1 MAADDHD
8 LQVPGLAPA
17 LFGFSTVV
25 SLVALV
31 GWGLGSLALMGFGIP
46 AYPVSPIVALAN
58 ALIGVALLLTDRR
71 HGVLRILLIGASVA
85 IALAALIE
93 HTFSSPLGFDRLFFS
108 PPLRSMLPNPG
119 QASLLACGLVLITA
133 TAAALLVRKDRYT
146 WPIFLLACLLV
157 GLGATSAALLVLHG
171 DLVQQAARLTTS
183 LPVSL
188 ATLGY
193 GAGLLASNHGWGRQL
208 LWRRTPFP
216 LAAALVVL
224 LVLPAVQLPIQMRI
238 EQLGVMT
245 PLAAQTF
252 ASMFHLLV
260 VIGVIGWAFHRLSR
274 DNDTLSQVTRAWRES
289 EERLRL
295 AIEAHEI
302 GIFDWDVRSGRLSWS
317 IGAEQRLGLAPG
329 TITSFDT
336 WTQYIEPKELRALRI
351 AVTKATN
358 RQSERFSFHYHLHVP
373 GGSVRAIEG
382 SARCFYDRNGGL
394 VRAIGVDLDVTDR
407 DHREAALRAGQ
418 AHLQSILETVP
429 DAMVVTNER
438 GRITMF
444 SAAAERLFGY
454 TAKEAMHRDISSLMP
469 ALRGEEGAPAVTRG
483 RKIGLQRAVGRSRIL
498 SARKASGELIPVE
511 LYVGESWINRK
522 HVFTGFVRDISDRVA
537 AEERMDQL
545 GADYA
550 HVARLNAMGE
560 MAAALAH
567 ELNQPLAA
575 AANYLGIAEQ
585 TLLRDGGQADAAEAI
600 ENANRQLLRT
610 GEIIRR
616 LRDFMAKRDVEL
628 HVEDLDSIIA
638 DAIALA
644 FVGQVQVRTISEIAP
659 EARMII
665 VDRIQVQQVL
675 VNVLRNAAQAVR
687 DLPPERRV
695 IRLSAEVADRGL
707 IKMSVQ
713 DTGPGFPQ
721 RVLANLHAPFVPN
734 KGRGGMGI
742 GLSVSRRIIESHGG
756 TFNAYNAVDG
766 GAVVSFTLPVYREDS
781 EGVA

>member
-1 MAADDHD
+1 MS
-8 LQVPGLAPA
+8 LPI
-17 LFGFSTVV
+17 
-25 SLVALV
+25 SLV
-31 GWGLGSLALMGFGIP
+31 
-46 AYPVSPIVALAN
+46 
-58 ALIGVALLLTDRR
+58 
-71 HGVLRILLIGASVA
+71 
-85 IALAALIE
+85 
-93 HTFSSPLGFDRLFFS
+93 
-108 PPLRSMLPNPG
+108 
-119 QASLLACGLVLITA
+119 
-133 TAAALLVRKDRYT
+133 
-146 WPIFLLACLLV
+146 
-157 GLGATSAALLVLHG
+157 
-171 DLVQQAARLTTS
+171 
-183 LPVSL
+183 
-188 ATLGY
+188 TLGY
-193 GAGLLASNHGWGRQL
+193 GAGLLASIRDWGRQL
-208 LWRRTPFP
+208 LWRRTPFA
-216 LAAALVVL
+216 LAAGLVVL
-224 LVLPAVQLPIQMRI
+224 LVLPAAQLPIQMRI
-238 EQLGVMT
+238 EQLGLMT

-252 ASMFHLLV
+252 ATIVHLLV
-260 VIGVIGWAFHRLSR
+260 VIGVIGWAIHQLSR
-274 DNDTLSQVTRAWRES
+274 DNDALSQVTSALRES

-329 TITSFDT
+329 TITSFDA
-336 WTQYIEPKELRALRI
+336 WKQYIEPKELRALRI
-351 AVTKATN
+351 AVIKATN
-358 RQSERFSFHYHLHVP
+358 RQAERFSFHYHLHVP
-373 GGSVRAIEG
+373 GGTVRAIEG

-407 DHREAALRAGQ
+407 DQREAALRAGQ

-454 TAKEAMHRDISSLMP
+454 TAKEAMHRDISTLMP
-469 ALRGEEGAPAVTRG
+469 ALHGEEGASSAVRN

-522 HVFTGFVRDISDRVA
+522 HVFTGFVRDISDRIA
-537 AEERMDQL
+537 AEERVDQL
-545 GADYA
+545 SADYA

-575 AANYLGIAEQ
+575 TGNYLGIAEQ
-585 TLLRDGGQADAAEAI
+585 TLLRDGGHADAVEAI
-600 ENANRQLLRT
+600 ESANRQLLRT

-616 LRDFMAKRDVEL
+616 LRDFMAKRDIEL

-687 DLPPERRV
+687 DLPPERRI

-707 IKMSVQ
+707 IKMSVE
-713 DTGPGFPQ
+713 DMGPGFPQ
-721 RVLANLHAPFVPN
+721 RVLANLHAPFIPT

-742 GLSVSRRIIESHGG
+742 GLSVSRRIIETHGG
-756 TFNAYNAVDG
+756 TFTAYNAADG
-766 GAVVSFTLPVYREDS
+766 GAVVSFTLPVYREES

>member
-1 MAADDHD
+1 M
-8 LQVPGLAPA
+8 
-17 LFGFSTVV
+17 
-25 SLVALV
+25 
-31 GWGLGSLALMGFGIP
+31 
-46 AYPVSPIVALAN
+46 
-58 ALIGVALLLTDRR
+58 
-71 HGVLRILLIGASVA
+71 
-85 IALAALIE
+85 
-93 HTFSSPLGFDRLFFS
+93 SPL
-108 PPLRSMLPNPG
+108 
-119 QASLLACGLVLITA
+119 
-133 TAAALLVRKDRYT
+133 
-146 WPIFLLACLLV
+146 
-157 GLGATSAALLVLHG
+157 
-171 DLVQQAARLTTS
+171 
-183 LPVSL
+183 
-188 ATLGY
+188 
-193 GAGLLASNHGWGRQL
+193 
-208 LWRRTPFP
+208 
-216 LAAALVVL
+216 
-224 LVLPAVQLPIQMRI
+224 
-238 EQLGVMT
+238 E
-245 PLAAQTF
+245 AQTF
-252 ASMFHLLV
+252 ATLLHLLV
-260 VIGVIGWAFHRLSR
+260 VIGVIGWAIRQLSR
-274 DNDTLSQVTRAWRES
+274 DHDALSRVTGALRES

-317 IGAEQRLGLAPG
+317 TGAEQRLGLAPG
-329 TITSFDT
+329 TIASFET
-336 WTQYIEPKELRALRI
+336 WQQYIEPKELRSLRI
-351 AVTKATN
+351 AIARATN
-358 RQSERFSFHYHLHVP
+358 RRAERFSFHYHLHLP
-373 GGSVRAIEG
+373 EGAVRAIEG

-394 VRAIGVDLDVTDR
+394 IRAIGVDLDVTDR

-454 TAKEAMHRDISSLMP
+454 SAKEAMHRDISTLMP
-469 ALRGEEGAPAVTRG
+469 ALHGGDGVPAGTRD
-483 RKIGLQRAVGRSRIL
+483 RKIGLRRAVGRSRIL
-498 SARKASGELIPVE
+498 SARKANGDMIPVE

-522 HVFTGFVRDISDRVA
+522 HVFTGFIRDISDRVA

-545 GADYA
+545 SADYA

-575 AANYLGIAEQ
+575 TGNYLGMAEQ
-585 TLLRDGGQADAAEAI
+585 ILLKTGGHADAVEAI
-600 ENANRQLLRT
+600 EHANGQLLRT

-638 DAIALA
+638 DAIAVA

-659 EARMII
+659 DARMIV

-687 DLPPERRV
+687 DLPPERRI
-695 IRLSAEVADRGL
+695 IRLSAEAAERGL
-707 IKMSVQ
+707 IRMSVE

-721 RVLANLHAPFVPN
+721 RVLANLHTPFVPT

-756 TFNAYNAVDG
+756 TFTAHNAAEG
-766 GAVVSFTLPVYREDS
+766 GAVVSFTLPVYREES